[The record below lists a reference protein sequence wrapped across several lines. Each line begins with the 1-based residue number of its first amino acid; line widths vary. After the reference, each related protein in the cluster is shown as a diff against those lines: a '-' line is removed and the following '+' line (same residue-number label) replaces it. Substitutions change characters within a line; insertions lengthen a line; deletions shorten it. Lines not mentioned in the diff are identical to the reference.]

1 MPCGMK
7 YPTPCTNILPTVI
20 PVFDFDYKEY
30 NKTRETK
37 GHSHFICDE
46 YIKAKV
52 LTCLKSSD

>member
-1 MPCGMK
+1 MK
-7 YPTPCTNILPTVI
+7 YPTPRPIILPTLI

-37 GHSHFICDE
+37 GHSHFICEE

-52 LTCLKSSD
+52 LTCLKGVD